1 MKKII
6 IALSA
11 LLAISALATSIQA
24 SETTDGTPK
33 EEQLLSWPVKGKAA
47 GEDIIYRP
55 QEYIGREL
63 NFGDLYIGTA
73 FGDTIIA
80 PADGT
85 VISYG
90 ILIKTSI
97 NSMSTVGCRAESPT
111 LDAFLE
117 DARKPENSYSVP
129 KKYVTGYVS
138 IRIDDGSTINIIGI
152 EGDKE
157 YKTGMK
163 IRKGEYLGTAGYAY
177 KEIEKSHIRLSIS
190 TRKGT
195 VSDPMAPFGLTST
208 FIAPEKLVIPET
220 LTREKALED
229 FDILI
234 GSIEELFPSVY
245 DVVTPGQLA
254 AFDSTMRVRIGSSD
268 KISYQDFYDI
278 AWETVAFIHDS
289 HLNMLTPDPRFESYT
304 SFYAPHI
311 MFGKFGDSL
320 TVTYV
325 QDGYENMTGKCIV
338 SVDGIPAD
346 SYIRSIE
353 ELITGYDTGNES
365 IRDFYMA
372 YNWNLMYGH
381 KIFEPRTTVLEF
393 SDGEKFT
400 DEWVPSTKIRKVTPS
415 MTKKGVRYYEKR
427 EKYKDTPYVFEAL
440 NDSTAYFGLS
450 TFVLDETQTETLA
463 DSLGKYFSYPYMII
477 DLRDNSGGHVEIE
490 RKMLSWFLN
499 EPSRETDSY
508 SYVNKASGFKY
519 LKYSMNYDTSSTA
532 IIFPD
537 AVKDEN
543 GEGYFVTGEITSN
556 DRIMPDSL
564 LNYKG
569 KLYVLTDETSIS
581 AASAFPATLVRNHR
595 AVTVGRETASGY
607 HFMTALKFAQI
618 RLPNSYIMINIP
630 LVKEVFDT
638 TATPR
643 TPAGRGLMPDYPV
656 PLSYEELY
664 TAGNDIVLDE
674 ALRLISEG
682 KYLGEDHFAF
692 LDEEPHSRVWVYVGL
707 CCIAVFIAAAAY
719 RILQQMGHGRKCRE

>member
-11 LLAISALATSIQA
+11 LLAVPALATTIQA
-24 SETTDGTPK
+24 SEATDKTPK
-33 EEQLLSWPVKGKAA
+33 EEELLSWPVKGKAA

-55 QEYIGREL
+55 QEYIGGEL
-63 NFGDLYIGTA
+63 NFSCLYIGTA
-73 FGDTIIA
+73 FGDTIVA

-85 VISYG
+85 LISYG
-90 ILIKTSI
+90 IQIKTSMTT
-97 NSMSTVGCRAESPT
+97 MSTVGCRAESPT
-111 LDAFLE
+111 FDNFLE
-117 DARKPENSYSVP
+117 DARKPENSYP
-129 KKYVTGYVS
+129 IPRKYVTGCVS
-138 IRIDDGSTINIIGI
+138 IRLDDGSKIFISGL
-152 EGDKE
+152 EGDRE

-163 IRKGEYLGTAGYAY
+163 IKRGEYLGTAGYAY
-177 KEIEKSHIRLSIS
+177 KEIEESHIELSVS
-190 TRKGT
+190 TRKST
-195 VSDPMAPFGLTST
+195 ASDPMAPFGLKST
-208 FIAPEKLVIPET
+208 FIAPGKLVIPET
-220 LTREKALED
+220 LTQEKALED
-229 FDILI
+229 FDILL
-234 GSIEELFPSVY
+234 GSIKELFPSVY

-254 AFDSTMRVRIGSSD
+254 AFDSTMTTRIGSSD

-278 AWETVAFIHDS
+278 AWRTVAFIHDS
-289 HLNMLTPDPRFESYT
+289 HLNMLTPDPRFESYRT
-304 SFYAPHI
+304 FYAPHI

-325 QDGYENMTGKCIV
+325 QDGYEDKIGKRIV

-415 MTKKGVRYYEKR
+415 MTKKWVRYYEKR

-490 RKMLSWFLN
+490 RKLLTWFLN
-499 EPSRETDSY
+499 GPSRETDSY

-630 LVKEVFDT
+630 LVKDVFDT
-638 TATPR
+638 AVTPR

-664 TAGNDIVLDE
+664 TAENDIVLDE

-692 LDEEPHSRVWVYVGL
+692 LDEKPRNRTWMYVAL
-707 CCIAVFIAAAAY
+707 CCIAVIIAAAAIS
-719 RILQQMGHGRKCRE
+719 RRKRK

>member
-11 LLAISALATSIQA
+11 LLAVPALATTIQA
-24 SETTDGTPK
+24 SEATDKTPK
-33 EEQLLSWPVKGKAA
+33 EEELLSWPVKGKAA

-55 QEYIGREL
+55 QEYIGGEL
-63 NFGDLYIGTA
+63 NFSCLYIGTA
-73 FGDTIIA
+73 FGDTIVA

-85 VISYG
+85 LISYG
-90 ILIKTSI
+90 IQIKTSMTT
-97 NSMSTVGCRAESPT
+97 MSTVGCRAESPT
-111 LDAFLE
+111 FDNFLE
-117 DARKPENSYSVP
+117 DARKPENSYP
-129 KKYVTGYVS
+129 IPRKYVTGCVS
-138 IRIDDGSTINIIGI
+138 IRLDDGSKIFISGL
-152 EGDKE
+152 EGDRE

-163 IRKGEYLGTAGYAY
+163 IKRGEYLGTAGYAY
-177 KEIEKSHIRLSIS
+177 KEIEESHIELSVS
-190 TRKGT
+190 TRKST
-195 VSDPMAPFGLTST
+195 ASDPMAPFGLKST
-208 FIAPEKLVIPET
+208 FIAPGKLVIPET
-220 LTREKALED
+220 LTQEKALED
-229 FDILI
+229 FDILL
-234 GSIEELFPSVY
+234 GSIKELFPSVY

-254 AFDSTMRVRIGSSD
+254 AFDSTMTTRIGSSD

-325 QDGYENMTGKCIV
+325 QDGYEDKIGKRIV

-490 RKMLSWFLN
+490 RKLLTWFLN
-499 EPSRETDSY
+499 GPSRETDSY

-630 LVKEVFDT
+630 LVKDVFDT
-638 TATPR
+638 AVTPR

-664 TAGNDIVLDE
+664 TAENDIVLDE

-692 LDEEPHSRVWVYVGL
+692 LDEKPRNRTWMYVAL
-707 CCIAVFIAAAAY
+707 CCIAVIIAAAAIS
-719 RILQQMGHGRKCRE
+719 RRKRK

>member
-11 LLAISALATSIQA
+11 LLAVPALATTIQA
-24 SETTDGTPK
+24 SEATDKTPK
-33 EEQLLSWPVKGKAA
+33 EEELLSWPVKGKAA

-55 QEYIGREL
+55 QEYIGGEL
-63 NFGDLYIGTA
+63 NFSCLYIGTA
-73 FGDTIIA
+73 FGDTIVA

-85 VISYG
+85 LISYG
-90 ILIKTSI
+90 IQIKTSMTT
-97 NSMSTVGCRAESPT
+97 MSTVGCRAESPT
-111 LDAFLE
+111 FDNFLE
-117 DARKPENSYSVP
+117 DARKPENSYP
-129 KKYVTGYVS
+129 IPRKYVTGCVS
-138 IRIDDGSTINIIGI
+138 IRLDDGSKIFISGL
-152 EGDKE
+152 EGDRE

-163 IRKGEYLGTAGYAY
+163 IKRGEYLGTAGYAY
-177 KEIEKSHIRLSIS
+177 KEIEESHIELSVS
-190 TRKGT
+190 TRKST
-195 VSDPMAPFGLTST
+195 ASDPMAPFGLKST
-208 FIAPEKLVIPET
+208 FIAPGKLVIPET
-220 LTREKALED
+220 LTQEKALED
-229 FDILI
+229 FDILL
-234 GSIEELFPSVY
+234 GSIKELFPSVY

-254 AFDSTMRVRIGSSD
+254 AFDSTMTTRIGSSD

-325 QDGYENMTGKCIV
+325 QDGYEDKIGKRIV

-365 IRDFYMA
+365 IRNFYMA

-415 MTKKGVRYYEKR
+415 MTKKWVRYYEKR

-490 RKMLSWFLN
+490 RKLLTWFLN
-499 EPSRETDSY
+499 GPSRETDSY

-630 LVKEVFDT
+630 LVKDVFDT
-638 TATPR
+638 AVTPR

-664 TAGNDIVLDE
+664 TAENDIVLDE

-682 KYLGEDHFAF
+682 KYLGEDYFAF
-692 LDEEPHSRVWVYVGL
+692 LDEEPRNRTWMYVAL
-707 CCIAVFIAAAAY
+707 CCLAIIIAAAAIS
-719 RILQQMGHGRKCRE
+719 RRKRK